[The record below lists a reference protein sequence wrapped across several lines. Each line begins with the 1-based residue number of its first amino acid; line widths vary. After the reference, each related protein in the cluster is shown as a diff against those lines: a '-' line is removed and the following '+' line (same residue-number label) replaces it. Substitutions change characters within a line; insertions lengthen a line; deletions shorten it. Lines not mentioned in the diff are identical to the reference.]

1 MAGNIEYL
9 GNGRYRLRASIGS
22 GQNRK
27 VFKKNIRCD
36 TPMREEGKFPR
47 EVELELAKFVAAV
60 SENKVSRSNM
70 TFRQFTDTVW
80 LPDYAE
86 RKLKVK
92 TLSRY
97 KEMLDSRIYEA
108 IGHIRLSKLSPTH
121 LNKFYKQ
128 LEEPIIKKSKTGET
142 TTEYLSART
151 IEHHHDLIS
160 SILGKA
166 VKWEYIVSNPAQK
179 ADPPAVE
186 ESERPFLEE
195 TQVKEVMIALGKEKL
210 KYQAMI
216 LLDIFSGLRRGEL
229 MGLEWTDIDFI
240 NNAIIINKTSN
251 YTVDTG
257 IYEDTVKTKKSN
269 RTISMPPFVMRILR
283 EYYSEQKKYKDTK
296 REKGKLQA
304 ENDKLFIQ
312 HNGLPMH
319 PDTPTKW
326 WPKFLERNNLPHV
339 NFHGLRHT
347 NASIMTALGFDTVT
361 GSGRLGHARKETF
374 LNIYSHMLTSKEKG
388 VAAAMEKEFNPSQKT
403 RKVYRLKKLC

>member
-1 MAGNIEYL
+1 MAGNIVDL
-9 GNGRYRLRASIGS
+9 GDGKFRLRVSIGS
-22 GQNRK
+22 GKLRK
-27 VFKKNIRCD
+27 DFSKN
-36 TPMREEGKFPR
+36 TTYEGSYEEGKIPKQ
-47 EVELELAKFVAAV
+47 VEKELALFVAAV
-60 SENKVSRSNM
+60 EQNKVSISNM
-70 TFRQFTDTVW
+70 TFQQFTKNVW

-86 RKLKVK
+86 RKLKIK

-97 KEMLDSRIYEA
+97 KEMLDSRIYDA
-108 IGHIRLSKLSPTH
+108 IGHIKLSKLGPSH

-128 LEEPIIKKSKTGET
+128 LEDPIVKTSKTGELKK
-142 TTEYLSART
+142 EYLSSRS

-179 ADPPAVE
+179 SDPPKVE

-195 TQVKEVMIALGKEKL
+195 SQVKQVMTALAKEKL

-251 YTVDTG
+251 YTVETG

-269 RTISMPPFVMRILR
+269 RTISMPPFVMKILR
-283 EYYSEQKKYKDTK
+283 EYYSEQKKYKNKK
-296 REKGKLQA
+296 REKGKLLV
-304 ENDKLFIQ
+304 ENDKLFMQ
-312 HNGLPMH
+312 HNGKPMH

-326 WPKFLERNNLPHV
+326 WPIFLKRNNLPHV

-388 VAAAMEKEFNPSQKT
+388 VAAAMEREFNPNIKHK
-403 RKVYRLKKLC
+403 KVYRVKKF